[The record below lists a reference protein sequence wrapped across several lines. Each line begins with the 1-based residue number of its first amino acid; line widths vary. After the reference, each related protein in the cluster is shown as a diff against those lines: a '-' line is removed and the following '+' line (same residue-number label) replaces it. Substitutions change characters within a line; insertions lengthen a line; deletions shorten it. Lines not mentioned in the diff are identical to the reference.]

1 MVLGAPRNGTSMTS
15 GILSLLGVSMGNI
28 RNPDAMNPT
37 GYFEDKDFL
46 SLGDDIYRAADPAS
60 NGYRP
65 PSVEAIQRQQE
76 LFDDRIKELTARKIS
91 ECTGSAWGWK
101 AHSCSLCPD
110 FFLPYL
116 PRLHL
121 VVVLRNPANAARDG
135 MRYIRH
141 DVKKHMYEE
150 LTLVEVLQAF
160 SQYEQSVYNF
170 LARQPAI
177 PRIVLSYEDIVAD
190 PKAAARSL
198 SAFLDLAVDASTL
211 RQIKSFVRSKRS
223 LRWRQKK
230 YELSA
235 RIQYMKR
242 RLRRALPV

>member
-46 SLGDDIYRAADPAS
+46 SLGDDIYHAADQAS

-65 PSVEAIQRQQE
+65 PSAEAIKRQQE

-91 ECTGSAWGWK
+91 ECTGRAWGWK
-101 AHSCSLCPD
+101 AHSCSLFPD

-116 PRLHL
+116 PRPHF

-141 DVKKHMYEE
+141 DAKKHMYEE
-150 LTLVEVLQAF
+150 LTLVDVLQAF
-160 SQYEQSVYNF
+160 SRYERSVYDF

-177 PRIVLSYEDIVAD
+177 PRIVLSYEDIVAN

-198 SAFLDLAVDASTL
+198 SAFLELPVDASTL
-211 RQIKSFVRSKRS
+211 RQIKKFVRSKRS
-223 LRWRQKK
+223 LRWQQRK
-230 YELSA
+230 YELSGQI
-235 RIQYMKR
+235 RNMKR
-242 RLRRALPV
+242 KLRCALPV